1 MDGAHTHHHGPGGAG
16 IGAALL
22 IGAGLAVAIQV
33 MNAIAAIVHVLLVGL
48 ACAAALALIALTV
61 YAVIAYRRR
70 LAAWQSAS
78 GWLRPTPEEV
88 ELPGDREVVSLRQAI
103 TELQA
108 QLAAARA
115 LDAGHRPGAHQDL
128 HFPKAKPTRA
138 GRPSSSVSIVRLAAA
153 APTRK
158 AGTKQ
163 LIGTISRRSPRL
175 LGARSKQ
182 PFR

>member
-108 QLAAARA
+108 QLTATRAA
-115 LDAGHRPGAHQDL
+115 LDAADQTGAHQHL
-128 HFPKAKPTRA
+128 HFHGLDPVQVAAILADHRKQA
-138 GRPSSSVSIVRLAAA
+138 GDDR
-153 APTRK
+153 
-158 AGTKQ
+158 
-163 LIGTISRRSPRL
+163 
-175 LGARSKQ
+175 
-182 PFR
+182 